1 MPSSSLKLIAFVANN
16 SWSVYNFRLPVI
28 QHLIKSGYKVLVVAP
43 KDQYTAI
50 LLQAGCQFEAIEF
63 NNRSV
68 SPLADIRYFMQ
79 LKACYARYKPAVIF
93 HFVAKPNIYGSLA
106 AGALG
111 IPSVAVITG
120 LGYAF
125 DRRNWLLMVV
135 KKLYQYSLQ
144 KATEVWF
151 LNKDD
156 LAVFDALKI
165 TRNIKTAV
173 LPGEGVD
180 TGLFKRN
187 SHPGVKP
194 GSPFVF
200 LMCCRLL
207 NAKGIALY
215 AEAAKLLKQNGA
227 HIDCRLIGDYEKKHP
242 DNIDPQQ
249 LRYWTSH
256 QYISYLGFTNDV
268 RTQLEQ
274 AHCVVLP
281 SYYHEGVPRSLMEAA
296 SMELPVITSNTSG
309 CNLLVKHQ
317 QTGYCCA
324 VKNVPDLAAK
334 MLQMIQ
340 LSNEERAAMG
350 KKGRAF
356 MVAEFD
362 ITKLIGHYQAVIEN
376 YTVNKTDL

>member
-1 MPSSSLKLIAFVANN
+1 MPPSSLKLIAFVANN

-28 QHLIKSGYKVLVVAP
+28 QHLIKTGYSVLVVAP

-50 LLQAGCQFEAIEF
+50 LLQAGCRFEAIEF
-63 NNRSV
+63 NNRSI
-68 SPLADIRYFMQ
+68 SPLADIRYFRQ
-79 LKACYARYKPAVIF
+79 LKACYARYKPAIIF

-125 DRRNWLLMVV
+125 DRRNWLLTVV

-144 KATEVWF
+144 KANEVWF
-151 LNKDD
+151 LNSDD
-156 LAVFDALKI
+156 QASFERLKI
-165 TRNIKTAV
+165 TRNTKTAV

-180 TGLFKRN
+180 TGLFSRN
-187 SHPGVKP
+187 SPALVKP
-194 GSPFVF
+194 GDTFVF

-215 AEAAKLLKQNGA
+215 AEAARLLKQNGA
-227 HIDCRLIGDYEKKHP
+227 QIDCRLLGDYEKKHP

-249 LRYWTSH
+249 LLHWTNH
-256 QYISYLGFTNDV
+256 QYISYQGFTNNV
-268 RTQLEQ
+268 RAHLEE

-296 SMELPVITSNTSG
+296 SMELPIITSNTSG
-309 CNLLVKHQ
+309 CNLLVKDQ
-317 QTGYCCA
+317 ETGYLCA
-324 VKNVPDLAAK
+324 VKNLPDLAQK

-340 LSNEERAAMG
+340 LSNEERSQMG

-362 ITKLIGHYQAVIEN
+362 ITKLISRYEAVIEN
-376 YTVNKTDL
+376 HALKTTDA